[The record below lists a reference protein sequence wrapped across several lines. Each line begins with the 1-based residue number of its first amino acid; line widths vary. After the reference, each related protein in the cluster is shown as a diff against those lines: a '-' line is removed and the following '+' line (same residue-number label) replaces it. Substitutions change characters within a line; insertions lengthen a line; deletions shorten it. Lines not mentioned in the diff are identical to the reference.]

1 MYPTLS
7 VYNDATTVPILAHIL
22 TIILLINILLIGKYT
37 TTFPFNALYWSDVTI
52 GDKSWTRFSYAR
64 WTNYGIC
71 GDTNINCTVVRS
83 AFPYDPIKE
92 LSRSSKVLEGI
103 LPKDFTSARKIYI
116 LSSRSAF
123 GLYATGLTFSFI
135 SLFAHYL
142 FEFRKII
149 INRLIF
155 LLKFLAFFFTG
166 IAALLSTT
174 IHCRGVSNFIAAG
187 YDAQVGVLAQFY
199 IWFAVASS
207 LAALS
212 YSSVRYYHQGPQYDI
227 ESKPQI
233 DNSVSHAFNTSN
245 AVTNVNDSNNVS
257 NSHNISNSNN
267 NETTT
272 NHANIINY
280 TTHNAPVTNIH
291 IIRPANNNDH
301 HPTQEPLHRVSEG
314 HTYGAN
320 EGHFHGANQQSP
332 PPEYFPGEDS
342 WNRQ

>member
-7 VYNDATTVPILAHIL
+7 VYNDATTVPIFAHLL

-37 TTFPFNALYWSDVTI
+37 TTFPFNSLYWSDVTI
-52 GDKSWTRFSYAR
+52 GDESWTRFSYAR

-71 GDTNINCTVVRS
+71 GDSNLNCTVVMS

-92 LSRSSKVLEGI
+92 LSRSSGVLKGI
-103 LPKDFTSARKIYI
+103 LPKDFTSARKTYI
-116 LSSRSAF
+116 SSSRSAF

-142 FEFRKII
+142 FVFRKIV

-155 LLKFLAFFFTG
+155 LVKFLAFFFTG

-174 IHCRGVSNFIAAG
+174 IHCRGVSTFIAAG
-187 YDAQVGVLAQFY
+187 YDAKVGVLAQFY
-199 IWFAVASS
+199 IWFTVFCS

-212 YSSVRYYHQGPQYDI
+212 YSSVRYYGQGPQYDI

-233 DNSVSHAFNTSN
+233 TSSVSNAYNTSN
-245 AVTNVNDSNNVS
+245 AVTNVNDANNVS
-257 NSHNISNSNN
+257 NSHNISNLN

-272 NHANIINY
+272 NNANVINY

-291 IIRPANNNDH
+291 FIQPESNNTHYPA
-301 HPTQEPLHRVSEG
+301 QEPLHRASEDY
-314 HTYGAN
+314 TYDVN
-320 EGHFHGANQQSP
+320 EGHFHEVDQQSP
-332 PPEYFPGEDS
+332 PPEYFPGEVS
-342 WNRQ
+342 WNRH